1 MTMNL
6 GRTIILLVDR
16 DAAGFLFSL
25 SIKYGRKGD
34 SVKKLLGIFFACT
47 VLAVLAMTASAK
59 DEIPA
64 GPVPEQGRVV
74 ETEEDPVM
82 ALWDELEGVP
92 VEEAEERCR
101 QSLLDAGYTE
111 IYEETNV
118 TRPMGMDDETYDLAY
133 SDLESADPET
143 QEKIL
148 AARRVIIFQYSWQS
162 DDGLGF
168 MYDPTTKEFSFTPRF
183 SDLFPGW
190 DLPVEPGYP
199 KEAPAEPDE
208 AAEEPEPANGP
219 EPEPGG
225 CGPTPEIRDVSVSEP
240 FQGAMAGIRGT
251 VRLAEKTLDLLAR
264 AKGVSL

>member
-1 MTMNL
+1 M
-6 GRTIILLVDR
+6 
-16 DAAGFLFSL
+16 
-25 SIKYGRKGD
+25 
-34 SVKKLLGIFFACT
+34 KKLLGILFACT
-47 VLAVLAMTASAK
+47 VLAAFAMTASAK
-59 DEIPA
+59 SEAPEEFTPDQEYLTEI
-64 GPVPEQGRVV
+64 
-74 ETEEDPVM
+74 EEDPFPEF
-82 ALWDELEGVP
+82 WDGLEGLT

-111 IYEETNV
+111 VHEETNV
-118 TRPMGMDDETYDLAY
+118 TKPMDMDNETYDLAY

-148 AARRVIIFQYSWQS
+148 AARRVIIFQYSWRE
-162 DDGLGF
+162 DDGGLGF
-168 MYDPTTKEFSFTPRF
+168 AYNPTTKEFSITPKF
-183 SDLFPGW
+183 GDLFPGW

-225 CGPTPEIRDVSVSEP
+225 CGPTPEIRDVSASEP

-251 VRLAEKTLDLLAR
+251 VRLAEKTLDLLAQT
-264 AKGVSL
+264 KGVSL